1 MWFITVAIKYV
12 LENMYCRYITSAKK
26 LKKMTYCGALKT
38 TGIGYGHMPYTS
50 GSQSAGIG
58 RTYCGG
64 LKTLV

>member
-1 MWFITVAIKYV
+1 
-12 LENMYCRYITSAKK
+12 MYCRYITSAKK